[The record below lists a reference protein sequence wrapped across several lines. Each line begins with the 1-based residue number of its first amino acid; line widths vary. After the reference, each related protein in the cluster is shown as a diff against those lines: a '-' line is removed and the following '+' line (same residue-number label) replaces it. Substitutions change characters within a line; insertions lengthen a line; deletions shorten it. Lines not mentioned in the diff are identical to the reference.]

1 MRRAALFAGIAILA
15 LVAGSAR
22 GWEEPP
28 PLENEAIREM
38 IAEAGEKK
46 DYPEDHMVVVHH
58 HTDVSVEPTGLS
70 HVVTRK
76 VVKVL
81 DTQAIKDLSVLR
93 FDYDPAS
100 QYLDVRWVKVFKKDG
115 KILNLKLSKMKDL
128 PQPWRRIR
136 WGARMKLVG
145 VPGLSPGDAVAWE
158 TYSKGFQ
165 IAYLAQEEGEE
176 KYIPPMKGHF
186 YDVILFEETAP
197 LKERL
202 YTLHMPDDKPVH
214 AKVYNGE
221 VQSEVRFD
229 EDALHYEWSK
239 RDVAARPDEKR
250 QPGRNDFVTKVV
262 LATVKDW
269 AEKSV
274 WFFNVNEPVFEF
286 DEAIEKK
293 VKKII
298 AGKKSDDEKVEA
310 LQRWVAHNIRYS
322 GISMG
327 KGEGYTIHPGIMTFN
342 DRCGVCKDIAGMLIT
357 MMRAAGYTVYPA
369 MTMAGARVEIVA
381 ADQFNHCVVAWKQPD
396 GTFRMLDPTWS
407 PFAVAEWSYAEGNQ
421 NYVVGSPEGED
432 LTKTPVFPAEKNRF
446 IIKGKSKVDQDGGL
460 RGSVSIQAT
469 GYPDTRMRRAFAYQ
483 AAGEGKALFHQFM
496 TAISPF
502 IRIKGFKATDHGD
515 LDKPFMVKMSYED
528 PHYAAADKKRL
539 SFVIP
544 LGHFILNQERW
555 SPYYLLG
562 DWAKRKNPAMF
573 WFPQQVDVTET
584 VSIPAGLVTGSLP
597 EPASYD
603 GEWTSYD
610 VKAELKGTSLQYAA
624 TWKVKD
630 RLAPPEAFGDLEKL
644 AKAIEEMGTA
654 EVVLVGKGVKP

>member
-1 MRRAALFAGIAILA
+1 MRKAVLFAVMGSMA
-15 LVAGSAR
+15 LLAGSAR

-28 PLENEAIREM
+28 PLEDETILEM
-38 IAEAGEKK
+38 IAKAGEKK
-46 DYPEDHMVVVHH
+46 DFPDDHVLVVHH
-58 HTDVSVEPTGLS
+58 HTDVTVEPTGLS

-81 DTQAIKDLSVLR
+81 DQAGIKDLSVLR

-100 QYLDVRWVKVFKKDG
+100 QYMDVRSVKVFKKDG
-115 KILNLKLSKMKDL
+115 KVLKVKLSKMKDL

-165 IAYLAQEEGEE
+165 IAYLAGEEEEE

-186 YDVILFEETAP
+186 YDVVLFEETVP
-197 LKERL
+197 IKERI
-202 YTLHMPDDKPVH
+202 YSLHLPDDKPVH

-221 VQSEVRFD
+221 VQSEVRFGD
-229 EDALHYEWSK
+229 GMLHYEWSK
-239 RDVAARPDEKR
+239 KDVAARLDEKR
-250 QPGRNDFVTKVV
+250 QPGRTDFVTKVV

-274 WFFNVNEPVFEF
+274 WFFNVNEPVFEW
-286 DEAIEKK
+286 DKGIEKK

-298 AGKKSDDEKVEA
+298 AGKKSDEDKVEA

-369 MTMAGARVEIVA
+369 MTMAGARVEQVA

-407 PFAVAEWSYAEGNQ
+407 PFAMAEWSYAEGNQ
-421 NYVVGSPEGED
+421 NYVVGSPEGEE
-432 LTKTPVFPAEKNRF
+432 LTKTQVFPAEKNRF
-446 IIKGKSKVDQDGGL
+446 TIMGKSSVNGGGAL
-460 RGSVSIQAT
+460 KGSVSIQAT
-469 GYPDTRMRRAFAYQ
+469 GYPDTRMRRAFSYQ
-483 AAGEGKALFHQFM
+483 PAGEGKVLFHQFIA
-496 TAISPF
+496 AISPF
-502 IRIKGFKATDHGD
+502 VHVKSFKVTDHGN
-515 LDKPFMVKMSYED
+515 LGKPFVVKMSYED
-528 PHYAAADKKRL
+528 PWYAAGSDKRL
-539 SFVIP
+539 AFTVP
-544 LGHFILNQERW
+544 LGHFILAQERW

-562 DWAKRKNPAMF
+562 DWTERKNPAMF

-584 VSIPAGLVTGSLP
+584 VTIPGGLVEETFP
-597 EPASYD
+597 EPETYDGQWVSYD
-603 GEWTSYD
+603 FKVEQ
-610 VKAELKGTSLQYAA
+610 KGASIRYQA

-630 RLAPPEAFGDLEKL
+630 RLAPPEAFEDLDKL
-644 AKAIEEMGTA
+644 SKTIERFETA
-654 EVVLVGKGVKP
+654 EVVLVAKGVKP